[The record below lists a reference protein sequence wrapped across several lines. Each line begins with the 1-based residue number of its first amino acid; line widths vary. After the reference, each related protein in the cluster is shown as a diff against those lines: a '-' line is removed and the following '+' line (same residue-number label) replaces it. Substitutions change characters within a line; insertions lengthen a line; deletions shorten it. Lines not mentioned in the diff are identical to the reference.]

1 MNNITKHIHRYS
13 FFVPFTIFA
22 SVFALTACQ
31 PTPIPM
37 DTATDIP
44 TAIAT
49 TIATPPASGATLPYV
64 ELNAENAATN
74 GTIIGP
80 DRTFKTMAAE
90 ASGRQA
96 VMLDATGEFVEFTL
110 PQRANSI
117 VIRYS
122 IPDSEDGLGIT
133 APLSLYIDDVR
144 QPDLILTSK
153 YSWLYGAYPFTNH
166 PGERL
171 AHRFFDETRMLLP
184 QMASGSTV
192 RLQKDESS
200 TAASYTID
208 FADFEQVADPI
219 QPPAGALSVI
229 DYGADP
235 TGAAD
240 STAAIQKAINDGQSQ
255 GKAVW
260 LPVGTYTIGHLIVG
274 DNATLRGA
282 GPWYAILRG
291 YGAGIFGNRPSNNV
305 KLSDFAIFGEN
316 IVRID
321 SLPHEALG
329 GGMGG
334 GSVIENIW
342 IEHTKVGVW
351 FSGPMDGATLTGL
364 RIRNTFADGVNLHG
378 AVSHVTFEH
387 SNIRNTGD
395 DGMAM
400 WSDKEPGHDNVFQ
413 FNTVQMPNLAN
424 NIGIY
429 GGYNNHVTDNLLLDT
444 LWQGSGINY
453 GNQYDS
459 VTMSGTNLITRNTLV
474 RTGSYD
480 IHDGYGLGAI
490 AFRAVDS
497 TMDAEITVEDN
508 LIEDSSYS
516 AIQFRGSR
524 VEHVTLNGN
533 IINGAGTFAV
543 QVQAAGEASFNG
555 LMASALGASGIYQ
568 CGESFK
574 LIKTG
579 DNHEWDDAPY
589 CGAWPKPV
597 NTPQPTRALGT
608 PTLRPTRTPTPCPD
622 GICPTTTPLPATATL
637 TATPTQTPKPGIA
650 SGKLVFDSGHT
661 LYFESKNVTDGN
673 LNTYWEG
680 KDYPNLLTVDLGAA
694 QAVTS
699 VRIKLNPDPIWG
711 PRTQTIEVLGSSDNV
726 KFNTLAA
733 STIYSFDSTTGN
745 QITISFPT
753 VTVRY
758 VRLRY
763 TSNSGAPNGQAA
775 EFEVYG
781 VDTPK

>member
-1 MNNITKHIHRYS
+1 MNNPTNRI
-13 FFVPFTIFA
+13 
-22 SVFALTACQ
+22 SVALCSTAFLMTACQ
-31 PTPIPM
+31 P
-37 DTATDIP
+37 A
-44 TAIAT
+44 
-49 TIATPPASGATLPYV
+49 ATPTSAATPVSTPTITSTPRPTGGASLPYI
-64 ELNAENAATN
+64 EIEAEDAATN
-74 GTIIGP
+74 GTVIGP
-80 DRTFKTMAAE
+80 DRTFKTLAAE
-90 ASGRQA
+90 ASGRRA

-110 PQRANSI
+110 PQQANSI
-117 VIRYS
+117 VVRYS
-122 IPDSEDGLGIT
+122 IPDSEDGEGMT

-153 YSWLYGAYPFTNH
+153 YSWLYGAYPFTNR
-166 PGERL
+166 PYEGL
-171 AHRFFDETRMLLP
+171 AHRFYDEVRALLP
-184 QMASGSTV
+184 QMSAGSTV

-219 QPPAGALSVI
+219 QAPVGALSVI

-235 TGAAD
+235 SGAVD
-240 STAAIQKAINDGQSQ
+240 STAAIQKAIDDGQSQ
-255 GKAVW
+255 GKVVW

-274 DNATLRGA
+274 DNAILRGA
-282 GPWYAILRG
+282 GPWYSILRG

-321 SLPHEALG
+321 SLPHEGLG

-351 FSGPMDGATLTGL
+351 FSGPMDGATLSGL

-378 AVSHVTFEH
+378 AVSHVTFQQ

-400 WSDKEPGHDNVFQ
+400 WSDKEPGHDNIFR

-444 LWQGSGINY
+444 LWQGSGVNY
-453 GNQYDS
+453 GNQYGS
-459 VTMSGTNLITRNTLV
+459 VTMSGFNRIARNTLI
-474 RTGSYD
+474 RAGSYD

-497 TMDAEITVEDN
+497 TLDAKITVEDN

-516 AIQFRGSR
+516 AIQFRGSK
-524 VEHVTLNGN
+524 VEHITFNGN
-533 IINGAGTFAV
+533 IVIGAGTFAV

-555 LMASALGASGIYQ
+555 LEASALGASGIYQ
-568 CGESFK
+568 CGESFN
-574 LIKTG
+574 LIKG
-579 DNHEWDDAPY
+579 SGNSGWDDAPY
-589 CGAWPKPV
+589 CGVWPKPV
-597 NTPQPTRALGT
+597 NTPQPTSTPGT
-608 PTLRPTRTPTPCPD
+608 PTLRPTRTSTPCPD
-622 GICPTTTPLPATATL
+622 GICPTATPLPPTSTS

-650 SGKLVFDSGHT
+650 QGKPLFDSGHT
-661 LYFESKNVTDGN
+661 LYFEPKNANDGN

-680 KDYPNLLTVDLGAA
+680 EGYPNLLTVDLGAIHA
-694 QAVTS
+694 IIS
-699 VRIKLNPDPIWG
+699 VKIKLNPDPIWS
-711 PRTQTIEVLGSSDNV
+711 PRTQTLSVLGSVDN
-726 KFNTLAA
+726 KTYTTLAA
-733 STIYSFDSTTGN
+733 PAVYSFEPATGN
-745 QITISFPT
+745 QVTISFPASNI
-753 VTVRY
+753 RY
-758 VRLRY
+758 VRLVY
-763 TSNSGAPNGQAA
+763 TANTGAPNGQAA
-775 EFEVYG
+775 EFEVYEE
-781 VDTPK
+781 VEVP